1 MICAKVLS
9 LTLQL
14 SRQFQNPTAD
24 SVQAIA
30 HIDEVEATVAQMG
43 ESGYPKVFQIAERL
57 CQQMS
62 LRLDMP
68 LLIARQ
74 SRPNDVA
81 AFTREEYVRLLVLLS
96 FLDHFR
102 TQLSK
107 RTTQLLSALLLQNI
121 AEAEKDLNMERIN
134 TLCAAFISLNELSGE
149 VLTWTQKWKNSTPQ
163 RFPAVHAVSL
173 CPKVLYPNVHCLLQ
187 ILAIMP
193 VSTVEAARSFS
204 TLRRPTLELQ
214 SVC

>member
-1 MICAKVLS
+1 MVAQRHTGKTRGLRAFCERWWLERHEAIQTFVEILPEIMAALEDLQEEDSTETATEAHLLRCVLAPSFMVTVVICAKVLS

-14 SRQFQNPTAD
+14 SRQLPNPTAG

-134 TLCAAFISLNELSGE
+134 TLCAALF
-149 VLTWTQKWKNSTPQ
+149 
-163 RFPAVHAVSL
+163 H
-173 CPKVLYPNVHCLLQ
+173 
-187 ILAIMP
+187 
-193 VSTVEAARSFS
+193 
-204 TLRRPTLELQ
+204 
-214 SVC
+214 